1 MVFWWLVVACSS
13 SGGGRHP
20 LCHGSG
26 VLGSRPRVP
35 GPWMPVRSNSRRLG
49 GSLYRWLVVH
59 LFPRRRHLEASVNK
73 HEHRRGGS
81 APPRKDDPCRGK
93 EHLRRAHNVRS
104 SSPCEGARRKEAKEG
119 GGWGGGVA
127 QHVFTTRGSGEML
140 TTDSSTLPAI
150 QTVDGSLSAA
160 SCALCRRDA
169 AGVSHSRIQLVQEA
183 PAGCRLESPSGPDGA
198 AASLGADERPRWE
211 EASDAQGASGGRTC
225 AQPDSPPGAA
235 QSYDKNKVK
244 GKRGAFPL
252 LNVRGLEQSNQGSV
266 QSLAAPRTCKHINV
280 VRQWDSISVLYGV
293 EYLEVRKK
301 VHERLLCI
309 LRARRERR
317 QRREAV
323 EGVGGAGGRPRRHSH
338 RRKRRKRKV
347 KGKHGGKKDGKP
359 PRTQGEVDGECVV
372 AATQDRGVQASQAG
386 SDALRAAESYT
397 KECRELEDLDDG
409 EAACLND
416 EGAERRSLAAAAAD
430 DGEEVKKSKE
440 VFEFVKDEM
449 LAFVRSPSACSG
461 DSRPSKSLSYHKVTS
476 SEKSSSRA
484 SSFLGTRATPP
495 VKDLSPGLKA
505 PRSSPIPVPSPTSSS
520 ASSST
525 SSSTTASSASSL
537 TVTSPSV
544 KSTGGLSASIKTVA
558 YISDDESA
566 SERRRSA
573 LYCCPC
579 FISLRRKAKK
589 SRRR

>member
-1 MVFWWLVVACSS
+1 
-13 SGGGRHP
+13 
-20 LCHGSG
+20 
-26 VLGSRPRVP
+26 
-35 GPWMPVRSNSRRLG
+35 
-49 GSLYRWLVVH
+49 
-59 LFPRRRHLEASVNK
+59 
-73 HEHRRGGS
+73 
-81 APPRKDDPCRGK
+81 
-93 EHLRRAHNVRS
+93 
-104 SSPCEGARRKEAKEG
+104 
-119 GGWGGGVA
+119 
-127 QHVFTTRGSGEML
+127 ML
-140 TTDSSTLPAI
+140 TTDSSALPAI

-169 AGVSHSRIQLVQEA
+169 AGVSRSRIQLVQEA
-183 PAGCRLESPSGPDGA
+183 PAGCRLDSPTGRGGA
-198 AASLGADERPRWE
+198 TASPGAERARRE
-211 EASDAQGASGGRTC
+211 EASAAQGASGGRTC
-225 AQPDSPPGAA
+225 TRPGSPPASA
-235 QSYDKNKVK
+235 RPCEPDPAK
-244 GKRGAFPL
+244 GGRGAFPL
-252 LNVRGLEQSNQGSV
+252 LNVRGLEQSSQGSV
-266 QSLAAPRTCKHINV
+266 QSLAAPRTCKHISV

-309 LRARRERR
+309 LRARREKR

-323 EGVGGAGGRPRRHSH
+323 EGAGGVGARPRRHSH

-347 KGKHGGKKDGKP
+347 KGKHGGKKDGKL
-359 PRTQGEVDGECVV
+359 PRAQGEVEVEGGAAAV
-372 AATQDRGVQASQAG
+372 AAPAGTQDRGVQASQAG
-386 SDALRAAESYT
+386 SDALRAAETYT
-397 KECRELEDLDDG
+397 KECRELGDLDDG
-409 EAACLND
+409 DPACLHE
-416 EGAERRSLAAAAAD
+416 EGGTERVVATATPGPKEERS
-430 DGEEVKKSKE
+430 KSKE

-449 LAFVRSPSACSG
+449 LAFVRSPSGGSG

-484 SSFLGTRATPP
+484 SSFLGTRVTPQAR
-495 VKDLSPGLKA
+495 DLSPGRQA
-505 PRSSPIPVPSPTSSS
+505 PCSSPIAVPSPASSS
-520 ASSST
+520 ASSSASST

-579 FISLRRKAKK
+579 FISFRRKAKK